1 MAWTRRDG
9 NKKGRMVSKYRRWKI
24 PCIREE
30 QHGIN
35 SRPCNN
41 NNNPRSNSQPFLNF
55 PFRTFHRFVLFFNR
69 RDDDY
74 SWIRFI
80 PNRSKMIRPRLIMAA
95 DKWFRSAIRSR
106 DIVRWAHVFW
116 TWEGRGGGIMKEGFE
131 YRSANC
137 YRLVSVTRRVS
148 RGNIANL
155 ILNCRLCS
163 REIPSV
169 FRRDSRR
176 WDKVKV
182 FSFSFFNDNYSRS
195 RKSRET

>member
-116 TWEGRGGGIMKEGFE
+116 TWRRGNNERGVRVSIRQLLSVGIGYASSFTRE
-131 YRSANC
+131 YR
-137 YRLVSVTRRVS
+137 
-148 RGNIANL
+148 
-155 ILNCRLCS
+155 
-163 REIPSV
+163 E
-169 FRRDSRR
+169 
-176 WDKVKV
+176 
-182 FSFSFFNDNYSRS
+182 FNP
-195 RKSRET
+195 